1 MKEGLLLCTSTT
13 RNFMFTLVRVKLVR
27 GRRGVTHL
35 HSLKGSV
42 KGKKVG
48 KPQKF
53 LKTIV
58 FISPA
63 EASFYLQMLKDEMTA
78 Y

>member
-1 MKEGLLLCTSTT
+1 
-13 RNFMFTLVRVKLVR
+13 MFTLVRVKLVR

-58 FISPA
+58 CISVSPA
-63 EASFYLQMLKDEMTA
+63 VVSFYLQMLKDEMTA
-78 Y
+78 YYLVGVSLHWGK